1 MLLLLRSDL
10 KASEAQ
16 RAAEGFAVAHLGFS
30 DAQLREEEG
39 LRKRQALQGRPR
51 KPEPRARR
59 GRNMAAG
66 GSRAWLQGFKAWK
79 GESRAF
85 LAASQGCSWSCKL
98 AGGQFKPLEHAQM
111 SSQDRAAKRLLPC
124 VKGLASIG

>member
-66 GSRAWLQGFKAWK
+66 GSRAWLQGLERRIEGVF
-79 GESRAF
+79 GC
-85 LAASQGCSWSCKL
+85 AARMFMVLQACGRSVQAAGACPDVQSGQG
-98 AGGQFKPLEHAQM
+98 
-111 SSQDRAAKRLLPC
+111 R
-124 VKGLASIG
+124 